1 MGRPRE
7 FDEQEVLAAAGEIF
21 WAKGYEGTST
31 RDLTAGTGLSHSS
44 LNGAFG
50 GKGGLYRKALDQYL
64 DRTLRERISRIEA
77 LHTGVAAVAA
87 FFDEVVAR
95 SIADPLHRGCMMVN
109 TAIDASADE
118 AEFQRIVADEMV
130 QIEAFFHRCVTAGQ
144 TAGEISTAQ
153 PAGDLA
159 RGLLSVLLGLRVL
172 ARVRPDP
179 DLLAAVARS
188 AVATLG
194 PVQPS
199 ARRP

>member
-7 FDEQEVLAAAGEIF
+7 FDEQAVLAAAGEIF
-21 WAKGYEGTST
+21 WTKGYEGTST

-50 GKGGLYRKALDQYL
+50 GKGGLYLKALEQYL
-64 DRTLRERISRIEA
+64 DRTLRERITRIEA
-77 LHTGVAAVAA
+77 DHTGVAAVAA
-87 FFDEVVAR
+87 YFDEIVAR
-95 SIADPLHRGCMMVN
+95 SVADPLHRGCMMVN
-109 TAIDASADE
+109 TAIEASADD
-118 AEFQRIVADEMV
+118 AEFQRVVAAETV

-144 TAGEISTAQ
+144 AAGQISTAE
-153 PAGDLA
+153 PARDLA
-159 RGLLSVLLGLRVL
+159 RQLLSVLLGLRVL

-194 PVQPS
+194 PAQS
-199 ARRP
+199 AS